1 MTVRKSPTIAFGLQV
16 SAVALKAK
24 AGFLTARDQLAL
36 VENMFAW
43 ADGDASARDAVRDF
57 MALAKIDPAAAGRRL
72 QDWLDG
78 WSPETDSR
86 RTEEVLAGIDAA
98 RPDWRARKDCGLE

>member
-1 MTVRKSPTIAFGLQV
+1 MIDRSPVIAFGLQV

-36 VENMFAW
+36 VESMFAW
-43 ADGDASARDAVRDF
+43 VDGDASARDAVRDF
-57 MALAKIDPAAAGRRL
+57 MAMAKVNPAAAGERL
-72 QDWLDG
+72 QGWLDR

-86 RTEEVLAGIDAA
+86 RTEEVLAEIEAS
-98 RPDWRARKDCGLE
+98 RHDWQTRKDCGIE